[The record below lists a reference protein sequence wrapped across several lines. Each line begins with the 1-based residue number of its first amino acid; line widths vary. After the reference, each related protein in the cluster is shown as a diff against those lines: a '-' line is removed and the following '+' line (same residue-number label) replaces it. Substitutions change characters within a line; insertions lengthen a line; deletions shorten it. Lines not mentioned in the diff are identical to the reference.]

1 MPSFYLFKKLHF
13 EQEGFGDGINQ
24 EFWRCDRRYSSQWV
38 LVRWGQ
44 GKRREE
50 SISLSIT
57 LRCSWVSRTYV
68 NSLYIHLIVLN
79 ISFVLQVRIDQHLTP
94 EEKKKA
100 MRLHV
105 SCPCGNFDMESPR
118 WWVVPETDDRV
129 DCSLR
134 SRAAESSISMEKIW
148 YHTKHRFN
156 MPIWRVLCQF
166 LDSTTDGL
174 VSAWLSGDPLNH
186 DPCGY
191 TFRTLRGRSRRTWRC
206 LWLRHRSLRTDAG
219 RGRGS

>member
-1 MPSFYLFKKLHF
+1 MGPSEMGAMGEERREYLLINHTAVLMGFADVCEFLVYSFNCSKYLFCSTGSHWPTSHSWREIKK
-13 EQEGFGDGINQ
+13 
-24 EFWRCDRRYSSQWV
+24 
-38 LVRWGQ
+38 RWG
-44 GKRREE
+44 
-50 SISLSIT
+50 SMSS
-57 LRCSWVSRTYV
+57 V
-68 NSLYIHLIVLN
+68 H
-79 ISFVLQVRIDQHLTP
+79 
-94 EEKKKA
+94 
-100 MRLHV
+100 
-105 SCPCGNFDMESPR
+105 GNFDMESPR